1 MVYLNYFGSAEPQ
14 TGQANSSDDIRNF
27 FDTVIEVSLSDKLLL
42 NLNAVYGSE
51 NDATGLNTG
60 DHRWWGFSGIARY
73 DVNKWLSLNYRGQVF
88 HDTDGA
94 RSGTIQKLWAMSL
107 TPEVRINSNMVVRA
121 EYRHD
126 ESDRNTFANA
136 DGAGLSGTQDTL
148 AFNALFYF

>member
-1 MVYLNYFGSAEPQ
+1 MLLFILTSGVR
-14 TGQANSSDDIRNF
+14 DIAHNF
-27 FDTVIEVSLSDKLLL
+27 CIVPE
-42 NLNAVYGSE
+42 
-51 NDATGLNTG
+51 
-60 DHRWWGFSGIARY
+60 R
-73 DVNKWLSLNYRGQVF
+73 
-88 HDTDGA
+88 A

-136 DGAGLSGTQDTL
+136 DGASQSGTQDTL